1 LAGAGRG
8 LAGAGGG
15 FAGAGVGWAT
25 AYDTLTAASMTV
37 AVSAANTLLAV
48 RSFADIVR
56 YVIFVPLFPPVLH
69 GAALR
74 APIACLDALKKAG
87 A

>member
-1 LAGAGRG
+1 MAGAGR

-25 AYDTLTAASMTV
+25 AYDTPTAASMIV

-48 RSFADIVR
+48 RSFADMVR

-74 APIACLDALKKAG
+74 APVVCLDALKAAG